1 MRGITNKFS
10 KPFQSP
16 VAVFSEDIK
25 TAHNKNQE
33 NLNGFTNAICQHF
46 TPVNYIS
53 GSHYDNYL
61 SGLGEGLREMPS
73 LKQVK
78 DFLGGE
84 RNAKMSFTFLVNDA
98 TGEPRPVSVTLKRTT
113 LPDEYLLSVIFGG
126 SGTTNTYIRF
136 DPTDVKEGL
145 RALLN
150 DILPINQQF
159 KYADRRC
166 KMDDKWLEGI
176 ILTGV
181 CMREVDVSKSRLEH
195 SILDRSNFS
204 RSIMA
209 GTILCH
215 AQLRSCILCYADLT
229 DADLRYANLA
239 GADLRGARLKG
250 VCLTGARLVDW
261 ESKLYAHLDRDSLLD
276 IIEAIKKGQASP
288 DILQG
293 VILSGA
299 DLSDLT
305 LDNLDLRYT
314 VLMAVSLRNTTF
326 HGTMLNQARLDEVA
340 TKTILKALLAGH
352 ADTNIF
358 CGCIMSNINIR
369 DINFSGIVLYQCDF
383 SLSHLENA
391 LFTGANL
398 TESILNG
405 TCLDTAILDKVIMTN
420 AQCQYSSL
428 NLVSL
433 KNAFV
438 HGVNFKGSKFNK
450 SILLGT
456 PFLNNIL
463 TDTSFENSSL
473 SQGTEFYLIGA
484 INRGEANIDIFKGIE
499 RYLIENIIKN
509 SETKDLVPSEPAPED
524 IIRIDNTQHVM
535 DTYQKYLTLPCF
547 SAIVNNNAIFSR
559 PRSEDLY
566 LDDDKPNV
574 LISSQ
579 NADVIMICTAAAFR
593 KISSAETPDVFSDV
607 KWYVKSPRGNYL
619 EMRGGRCIEMLQIH
633 SPYLYSLYNSAF
645 QNRIKHSYL

>member
-16 VAVFSEDIK
+16 VAIFSADIK
-25 TAHNKNQE
+25 TAHNKTQE
-33 NLNGFTNAICQHF
+33 NINGFTNAICQHF
-46 TPVNYIS
+46 TPTNYLS
-53 GSHYDNYL
+53 GSHYDNYK

-84 RNAKMSFTFLVNDA
+84 RNAKMSFAFQVNDA
-98 TGEPRPVSVTLKRTT
+98 TGEPHPASVTLKRTT
-113 LPDEYLLSVIFGG
+113 LPDEYLLSVILGG
-126 SGTTNTYIRF
+126 SGTTNTCIRF
-136 DPTDVKEGL
+136 DPDNVKEGL

-150 DILPINQQF
+150 DILPINQQH

-166 KMDDKWLEGI
+166 KMNDKWLEGI

-181 CMREVDVSKSRLEH
+181 CMREVDMSKSRMEH
-195 SILDRSNFS
+195 SILDRSNFN
-204 RSIMA
+204 RAIMV
-209 GTILCH
+209 GTVLFH

-261 ESKLYAHLDRDSLLD
+261 ENKLHAHLDRDSLLD

-299 DLSDLT
+299 DLSDLN
-305 LDNLDLRYT
+305 LDNVDLRYT
-314 VLMAVSLRNTTF
+314 VLAEVSLRNTSF
-326 HGTMLNQARLDEVA
+326 HGTKLNQARLDEVA

-358 CGCIMSNINIR
+358 CGCIMSNINLR
-369 DINFSGIVLYQCDF
+369 DVNFSGILLYQCNF

-391 LFTGANL
+391 LFIGANL

-405 TCLDTAILDKVIMTN
+405 TYLDAAKLDRAIMTN

-428 NLVSL
+428 NLVSM

-438 HGVNFKGSKFNK
+438 HGVNFKGSIFNK

-463 TDTSFENSSL
+463 TGTCFEHSTL
-473 SQGTEFYLIGA
+473 SQGIEFYLMGA
-484 INRGEANIDIFKGIE
+484 INRGEASIDIFKGIE
-499 RYLIENIIKN
+499 RHLIENIIKP
-509 SETKDLVPSEPAPED
+509 SETQDIVPASPEPED
-524 IIRIDNTQHVM
+524 ITRINNTQHVM
-535 DTYQKYLTLPCF
+535 NAYQKYLSLPCL
-547 SAIVNNNAIFSR
+547 SAIVNNSAIFTR
-559 PRSEDLY
+559 PHSEDLY

-579 NADVIMICTAAAFR
+579 NTDVIMVCTAAAFR
-593 KISSAETPDVFSDV
+593 KISAAESPDVFNDV
-607 KWYVKSPRGNYL
+607 KWYVKSQRDNYL
-619 EMRGGRCIEMLQIH
+619 EMRGGRRIEMLQIH
-633 SPYLYSLYNSAF
+633 SPYLYSLYNSAL
-645 QNRIKHSYL
+645 QNKVKH